1 MARVVTIAAPRTVL
15 LEEEPDRPLAPHEVR
30 IETLYSGISAGTE
43 LTAYRG
49 SNPYLD
55 KRWDP
60 DRRLFL
66 AGDGTTFAYPL
77 RGWGYEEV
85 GRVVEMGQDV
95 ARREGALREG
105 ALVYGTWGHRSHH
118 VASAEE
124 AAAKLL
130 PRGLPPVAGLLSH
143 VGPIALNG
151 VLDAAPRLGET
162 VAVFGLGVVGQLV
175 ARLAAASGARVI
187 GVDRSPFRLAAAR
200 AAGAVAHALDARDRA
215 AGEAIKDLT
224 DGRGADVAIEAAGA
238 APALHEAVRSVA
250 YGATV
255 VVLGFVQGDA
265 VGLRLGEE
273 FHHNRVRLVSSQI
286 SGVAAE
292 LSRRWDRARL
302 IRTVMDLQADGRL
315 DARSLVSDVVPWERA
330 PEAFRRLDEEA
341 VGTLLVVLAGPG
353 APPLEPGAR
362 AERRGEEG

>member
-1 MARVVTIAAPRTVL
+1 MARVVTIAAPRTVV
-15 LEEEPDRPLAPHEVR
+15 LEEEPDRPLEPHEVR

-49 SNPYLD
+49 TNPYLD
-55 KRWDP
+55 RRWDP
-60 DRRLFL
+60 ERRLFL
-66 AGDGTTFAYPL
+66 AGEGATFAYPL

-85 GRVVEMGQDV
+85 GRIVETGDAV
-95 ARREGALREG
+95 PRRDDGLRPG
-105 ALVYGTWGHRSHH
+105 ALVHGTWGHRSHH

-130 PRGLPPVAGLLSH
+130 PSGLPPVAGILSH

-175 ARLAAASGARVI
+175 ARLAAAAGARVI
-187 GVDRSPFRLAAAR
+187 GVDRSPFRLEAAR
-200 AAGAVAHALDARDRA
+200 AAGALDHAIDAREGA
-215 AGEAIKDLT
+215 AGETIKDLT

-238 APALHEAVRSVA
+238 AAALHEAVRAVA
-250 YGATV
+250 YGARV

-273 FHHNRVRLVSSQI
+273 FHHNRVQLVASQI

-292 LSRRWDRARL
+292 LAPRWDRARL
-302 IRTVMDLQADGRL
+302 IRTVMELQATGRL
-315 DARSLVSDVVPWERA
+315 DARSLISDVVPWERA

-341 VGTLLVVLAGPG
+341 PETLLVVLAGPD
-353 APPLEPGAR
+353 APPLEPGVRAR
-362 AERRGEEG
+362 RRGEE